1 MVILIVSHPVMSE
14 PATKIKKKKGNT
26 MASIEVK
33 GIITRIFYEG
43 KGLEVSETFNTKSGE
58 SITKRYTVWLNQPT
72 LLTEGSP
79 VSVKGLY
86 SAEIDNWTNKDGES
100 KQSIKVSINNPQVI
114 PTEVSGIVRDIMQP
128 THQEP
133 LPF

>member
-1 MVILIVSHPVMSE
+1 
-14 PATKIKKKKGNT
+14 

-33 GIITRIFYEG
+33 GTITRIFYEG

-58 SITKRYTVWLNQPT
+58 SITKRYTVWLNSPT
-72 LLTEGSP
+72 VLSEGSA

-86 SAEIDNWTNKDGES
+86 SSEIDNWTNKEGES

-114 PTEVSGIVRDIMQP
+114 PSDPSGIIRDIMQP
-128 THQEP
+128 THPEP